1 MVGSAFLRD
10 RGEYHRALAVR
21 LVRHAQAATLVTALV
36 IAAAALL
43 DTGAEPLRLVAASLI
58 GFLAVAGWDVRQ
70 HRTRTT
76 ERPLRVLGLGAGE
89 EAARLARAFDKR
101 EAHGV
106 ELVGFV
112 GNLSHAVVPVMGE
125 LAELPEIVRR
135 HDIDAIV
142 LTASRHRLPL
152 LEHLLGVGD
161 RTPAVLELSDL
172 YERAFGC
179 VPVEEINAA
188 WFIEALTLHRRL
200 QASVARR
207 SVDIVVAT
215 VAAVVTAPLMLLVAL
230 AIKLDSPGPVFY
242 RQVRV
247 GEGGRRFTIIKFR
260 SMRTDAEASGTAAV
274 GVRARPAHHAR
285 RSVHPPLPHRRAP
298 AALERRARRDGA
310 RRAPPGAPRA
320 GRRDRPPAALLR
332 AAPPRPP
339 RHHGLGSGVRALRS
353 VHRGDAREIVLRPLL
368 RQAPVVRHR
377 RRNHA
382 QHLGSHGRRTWGPLA
397 AENREKGRVFMRTT
411 RFILPL
417 VALALCVMPAVA
429 LASNGGTTQA
439 IVKDVAKDGKVDG
452 HYTNAQ
458 LKAALKS
465 PLLKQYGGQG
475 AVESVITH
483 VKPKATAKPATGVAH
498 NLPFTGS
505 DVFLFVGVGG
515 GLLAAGL
522 VLRRFGRRDDEA
534 SA

>member
-1 MVGSAFLRD
+1 M
-10 RGEYHRALAVR
+10 
-21 LVRHAQAATLVTALV
+21 
-36 IAAAALL
+36 
-43 DTGAEPLRLVAASLI
+43 
-58 GFLAVAGWDVRQ
+58 
-70 HRTRTT
+70 
-76 ERPLRVLGLGAGE
+76 
-89 EAARLARAFDKR
+89 
-101 EAHGV
+101 
-106 ELVGFV
+106 
-112 GNLSHAVVPVMGE
+112 
-125 LAELPEIVRR
+125 RR

-207 SVDIVVAT
+207 IVDIAVAT

-230 AIKLDSPGPVFY
+230 AVKLDSPGPVFY

-260 SMRTDAEASGTAAV
+260 SMRTDAEASGAPQWASERDPRITRV
-274 GVRARPAHHAR
+274 GAFIRRFRIDELPQLWNVVRGEM
-285 RSVHPPLPHRRAP
+285 
-298 AALERRARRDGA
+298 ALVG
-310 RRAPPGAPRA
+310 
-320 GRRDRPPAALLR
+320 
-332 AAPPRPP
+332 PRPERPELVAEIARQLPFYEP
-339 RHHGLGSGVRALRS
+339 RHLVRPGITGWAQVYAPYAASIEETLEKLS
-353 VHRGDAREIVLRPLL
+353 YDLYYVKHQSFATDAGIMLST
-368 RQAPVVRHR
+368 
-377 RRNHA
+377 
-382 QHLGSHGRRTWGPLA
+382 LGSHGRRTWGPLA

-452 HYTNAQ
+452 HYTTGAAQ
-458 LKAALKS
+458 VRAQEPAAQAVRRPGCSRVGHHEGQAQGHGRAGHRRGSQPAVHGLRRVPLRRSSVAVCSQPASCSGALAGATTRLRPSHPSAAS
-465 PLLKQYGGQG
+465 P
-475 AVESVITH
+475 
-483 VKPKATAKPATGVAH
+483 
-498 NLPFTGS
+498 
-505 DVFLFVGVGG
+505 
-515 GLLAAGL
+515 AAGRGAL
-522 VLRRFGRRDDEA
+522 VAPRPELFFRPRA
-534 SA
+534 SSAR